1 MTEEDKE
8 LEALKAKRLAEMQR
22 NLAKQENQED
32 QNTTRDTDTAD
43 KLSPRDRIIE
53 TLGYRGLE
61 VLTNAESQFPN
72 ETRIVVEK
80 LAELIKSG
88 EIDEILDG
96 GKLLTLF
103 RSVGIRVRMENK
115 INVEK
120 DGKFVSISEK
130 FVKQTD
136 DSNFEEDEN

>member
-1 MTEEDKE
+1 MDDKE
-8 LEALKAKRLAEMQR
+8 LEMLKAKRLAEMQK
-22 NLAKQENQED
+22 NLAIQDNKENQEKESNHNNE
-32 QNTTRDTDTAD
+32 QKIT
-43 KLSPRDRIIE
+43 PREQIIKK
-53 TLGYRGLE
+53 LGYRGLE
-61 VLTNAESQFPN
+61 VLNNAESQFPN
-72 ETRIVVEK
+72 ETKIIVDK
-80 LAELIKSG
+80 LAELIISG

-130 FVKQTD
+130 FVNQTENIDSGD
-136 DSNFEEDEN
+136 DDK

>member
-1 MTEEDKE
+1 MIEDDKE
-8 LEALKAKRLAEMQR
+8 LAILKAKRLAEMQK
-22 NLAKQENQED
+22 NLAEQENEQVEK
-32 QNTTRDTDTAD
+32 NESNSD
-43 KLSPRDRIIE
+43 KNSIAPREQIIKK
-53 TLGYRGLE
+53 LGHRGLE

-72 ETRIVVEK
+72 ETRIVEEK
-80 LAELIKSG
+80 LAELIISG

-103 RSVGIRVRMENK
+103 RSVGIHVRMDNK

-130 FVKQTD
+130 FVNTEEK
-136 DSNFEEDEN
+136 SNSEDE

>member
-1 MTEEDKE
+1 MDDKE
-8 LEALKAKRLAEMQR
+8 LEMLKAKRLAEMQK
-22 NLAKQENQED
+22 NLAMQDNKENQEKESNHNNE
-32 QNTTRDTDTAD
+32 QKIT
-43 KLSPRDRIIE
+43 PREQIIKK
-53 TLGYRGLE
+53 LGYRGLE
-61 VLTNAESQFPN
+61 VLNNAESQFPN
-72 ETRIVVEK
+72 ETKIIVDK
-80 LAELIKSG
+80 LAELIMSG

-130 FVKQTD
+130 FVNQAENTD
-136 DSNFEEDEN
+136 YGDDDK